1 MKRISQNKFSA
12 QNLFQETHEFTI
24 FFQCCYLLSLLKSLS
39 VGFAKQLESLINSCK
54 KPKFF
59 IQKSS

>member
-12 QNLFQETHEFTI
+12 QHLFQETHEFSI
-24 FFQCCYLLSLLKSLS
+24 FSSVAKFAKPKPLS
-39 VGFAKQLESLINSCK
+39 VDFAKQLECLINSCK